1 MRESG
6 EGAQMTTVA
15 GAKCGNDL
23 PDVVV
28 DAAEGPVVD
37 RQLDLHIEPLRG
49 GAISSGGRASSLR
62 GWLG

>member
-1 MRESG
+1 
-6 EGAQMTTVA
+6 MTTVA